1 MGNRRADRVR
11 ASAVTQ
17 VGFVATDHKF
27 TAPLHDFSPFGLSVT
42 TSQEVKHG
50 TIFRLGIQIGDQY
63 FHAAAIARAQ
73 FPGGF
78 AVEFLSMSPLDR
90 EMVRRLYLRLKMAA
104 RDASPA

>member
-1 MGNRRADRVR
+1 MIFKVGIQVGTDYFR
-11 ASAVTQ
+11 ASA
-17 VGFVATDHKF
+17 
-27 TAPLHDFSPFGLSVT
+27 
-42 TSQEVKHG
+42 
-50 TIFRLGIQIGDQY
+50 IC
-63 FHAAAIARAQ
+63 RAQ